1 MVTDLWTTTEENVSW
16 NNILPII
23 TINSLDVVDTDGDNP
38 KDWPQLGSPEVL
50 NSVEASSNLASSSA
64 YLFL

>member
-1 MVTDLWTTTEENVSW
+1 M
-16 NNILPII
+16 LPII